1 MGPKCKNWSGLRPL
15 PGSIMTYRLVS
26 SLLELM
32 LGLADKEQVHHIQG
46 ASFSRESGV
55 STLSNGELQRG
66 ARPPHP
72 ARPG

>member
-1 MGPKCKNWSGLRPL
+1 
-15 PGSIMTYRLVS
+15 MTYRLAS

-32 LGLADKEQVHHIQG
+32 LGPAGTEQVHRIEG

-55 STLSNGELQRG
+55 STLSIGELQRE